1 MAVRFTEVSI
11 TGVTRHITRYMGKE
25 NKKGL
30 YLFIKAIFK
39 TEKRVQFALKLK
51 TTFKLQKLTVLL
63 ILLIKR
69 DLDCNDL
76 LRNNGTTMASCFS
89 PVNRNIYIWN

>member
-11 TGVTRHITRYMGKE
+11 TGVTRHIPRYMGKE

-51 TTFKLQKLTVLL
+51 NYFQITKTYSFIDTIDQT
-63 ILLIKR
+63 R
-69 DLDCNDL
+69 
-76 LRNNGTTMASCFS
+76 S
-89 PVNRNIYIWN
+89 

>member
-76 LRNNGTTMASCFS
+76 LRNNGTTQVSCFLR
-89 PVNRNIYIWN
+89 VNRNTSF

>member
-39 TEKRVQFALKLK
+39 TEKRVQVALKLK
-51 TTFKLQKLTVLL
+51 NYFQITKTYSFIDTIDQT
-63 ILLIKR
+63 R
-69 DLDCNDL
+69 
-76 LRNNGTTMASCFS
+76 S
-89 PVNRNIYIWN
+89 